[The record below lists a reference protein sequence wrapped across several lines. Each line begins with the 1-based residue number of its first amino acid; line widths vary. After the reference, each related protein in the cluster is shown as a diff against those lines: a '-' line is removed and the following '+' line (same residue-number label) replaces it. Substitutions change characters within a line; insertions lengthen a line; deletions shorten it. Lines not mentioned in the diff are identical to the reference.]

1 MLFNFNHNN
10 IILIIIKKINVKN
23 DYINGEK

>member
-1 MLFNFNHNN
+1 MLFNFNHKN